1 MWDGHFE
8 QQAIQLKSEAEK
20 RPVEAFLQRR
30 NLALD
35 RDVEYTVVLL
45 DGERIVATGS
55 FSERVLKCIAVDEEY
70 ANMGLASQ
78 VVTQL
83 VIEEFNRGRPH
94 LFVYTKP
101 ENKSVFSEL
110 GFYLMAEVPNKV
122 VLMENRADGIKNYL
136 KEIGQAK
143 RSEKAAAAVVN
154 CNPFTL
160 GHRYLIEYAA
170 ARCRQLHL
178 FVVWEDRSSFPAEIR
193 YKLVRE
199 GVRDLANV
207 TVHQGKDYI
216 ISAATFP
223 SYFIKEYQEQVEI
236 HARLDLEVFA
246 RYIVPALGIEKRF
259 VGEEPYCKV
268 TAAYNEI
275 MQEVLPARGVTVE
288 IVPRLTD
295 GGQAISAFRVREL
308 IRSGQIEA
316 TRELVPES
324 TYHFLVSPEAR
335 KIIDHIQKSNSQ
347 RH

>member
-1 MWDGHFE
+1 MWDGNFE
-8 QQAIQLKSEAEK
+8 QQVMRLQSEAEK
-20 RPVEAFLQRR
+20 KLVETFLQRR

-35 RDVEYTVVLL
+35 RDVEYTIALF

-55 FSERVLKCIAVDEEY
+55 FSGRVLKCIAVDEDY
-70 ANMGLASQ
+70 ADMGLASKI
-78 VVTQL
+78 VTGL
-83 VIEEFNRGRPH
+83 VNEEFRRGRTH

-101 ENKSVFSEL
+101 ENKSVFFEL
-110 GFYLMAEVPNKV
+110 GFYLIAEIPNKV
-122 VLMENRADGIKNYL
+122 VLMENRMDGIKSYL
-136 KEIGQAK
+136 TEITQAK
-143 RSEKAAAAVVN
+143 ASEKAAAAVVN

-170 ARCRQLHL
+170 AHCQQLHL

-207 TVHQGKDYI
+207 TVHKGKDYI

-223 SYFIKEYQEQVEI
+223 SYFIKEYQEQVET
-236 HARLDLEVFA
+236 HARLDLEVFT

-268 TAAYNEI
+268 TAAYNRI
-275 MQEVLPARGVTVE
+275 LQEVLPARGVTVE

-295 GGQAISAFRVREL
+295 GGQAISASRVREL
-308 IRSGQIEA
+308 IRNGKIEA
-316 TRELVPES
+316 TRELVPET
-324 TYHFLVSPEAR
+324 TYRFLISSEAR
-335 KIIDHIQKSNSQ
+335 EIIDHIQKSSSQ